1 MINKRLL
8 SEERQS
14 LTGLWSLVEVYEE
27 VAAARMQK
35 VRGAVLAS
43 RQFLEE
49 MLAVFGRVREVYKK
63 KGFSGLAKNGRT
75 VAVFLSANA
84 GLYGGI
90 VDKTFEKFVQ
100 FAQES
105 ECDLVV
111 VGKLGV
117 KMMADRKVNKL
128 YNYYDFPDDSVDP
141 ESLILVMRYLLQFEK
156 IIVFYGK
163 FRSILAQDPV
173 MTAVSGENLEV
184 KTTGER
190 VEYIFEPTIEEIAEV
205 FEGQILASLFEQT
218 LHESQLAK
226 FASRLLNLDR
236 SWENIGKN
244 LELVERQE
252 LWWRRKTRNRKQLA
266 TMAGMSLW
274 WRGGI

>member
-27 VAAARMQK
+27 VAAARMQG

-100 FAQES
+100 FAQEN

-274 WRGGI
+274 WRGGV